1 MTDFAQRL
9 QDGAILLLDGATGT
23 ELERRGADMNDA
35 AWCAMA
41 TLSAPDLLRTVHEDY
56 IRAGA
61 DVITTN
67 TYASSRLML
76 EAAGCAERTGEI
88 VTKAVEIALRA
99 RDGVRN
105 GRDVAVAGSLSH
117 MNPMKEGTDGLE
129 RRRFAAAHDAKQAFE
144 EMAGLL
150 AEAGCDLIIL
160 EMMYDPDLAPM
171 AVEAATATGLPV
183 WVGYSARRDDA
194 GTLSSFSRLDVPF
207 REALAQIPPGKAQV
221 AGIMHTSVNDTPEA
235 LVSLGETWSGPV
247 MVYPE
252 AGYFEMP
259 HWQFV
264 DVIDPGDFV
273 DLCQGWIDEGVQIV
287 GGCCGIGIDHIEAL
301 GRHLGRI

>member
-1 MTDFAQRL
+1 MTDISQRL
-9 QDGAILLLDGATGT
+9 RDGAVLLLDGATGT

-35 AWCAMA
+35 AWCALA
-41 TLSAPDLLRTVHEDY
+41 TLSAPDLLRTIHEDY

-61 DVITTN
+61 DVITAN

-88 VTKAVEIALRA
+88 VIKAVEIALRA
-99 RDGVRN
+99 RDGAAA
-105 GRDVAVAGSLSH
+105 GRDVVVAGSLSH

-171 AVEAATATGLPV
+171 AIAAAMATGLPV
-183 WVGYSARRDDA
+183 WVRLQCPARRRRNPVRLQSPRRAVSRCPCANPGRLRASGGHHAHVGQRHTGSTGRARRDLERAADGLPGGRLLRDA
-194 GTLSSFSRLDVPF
+194 
-207 REALAQIPPGKAQV
+207 ALAV
-221 AGIMHTSVNDTPEA
+221 HR
-235 LVSLGETWSGPV
+235 
-247 MVYPE
+247 
-252 AGYFEMP
+252 
-259 HWQFV
+259 
-264 DVIDPGDFV
+264 
-273 DLCQGWIDEGVQIV
+273 
-287 GGCCGIGIDHIEAL
+287 
-301 GRHLGRI
+301 RHRSR

>member
-1 MTDFAQRL
+1 MTDFGQRL
-9 QDGAILLLDGATGT
+9 QDGAVLLLDGATGT
-23 ELERRGADMNDA
+23 ELERRGADMNDN
-35 AWCAMA
+35 AWCALA

-61 DVITTN
+61 DVVTAN

-76 EAAGCAERTGEI
+76 EAAGCAERTGE
-88 VTKAVEIALRA
+88 VVSKAVEIALRA
-99 RDGVRN
+99 RDGIRT

-117 MNPMKEGTDGLE
+117 MNPLKEGTDGRE
-129 RRRFAAAHDAKQAFE
+129 RRRFAAAHYAKQAFE

-194 GTLSSFSRLDVPF
+194 GTLSAFSRLDVPF
-207 REALAQIPPGKAQV
+207 ADALAQIPAGGAQA
-221 AGIMHTSVNDTPEA
+221 AGIMHTSVNDTPDA
-235 LVSLGETWSGPV
+235 LAALGKAWSGPV

-264 DVIDPGDFV
+264 DVIDPDDFV
-273 DLCQGWIDEGVQIV
+273 GLCQDWIDAGVQIV